1 MCRLYANKTL
11 IRSVFSSL
19 ESNHPH
25 LIREYREEK
34 LLQKKLLVIC
44 TVLSRAARFESITE
58 HAQFTENIVEGIML
72 LLKCDLVEP
81 KSAGMLISEML
92 KVRTAFSSI
101 GAFLSNVCALT
112 FDL

>member
-1 MCRLYANKTL
+1 MYANKTL

-44 TVLSRAARFESITE
+44 TVMSKAARFEEIAE
-58 HAQFTENIVEGIML
+58 HTQFSENIVEGIML

-92 KVRTAFSSI
+92 KVSGSCSP
-101 GAFLSNVCALT
+101 L
-112 FDL
+112 DP